1 MAKIPF
7 GLLGLDPLVEPTD
20 EQYLSLAEYLVF
32 SMGIAQGIME
42 VFYLANTDKIV
53 EKAEG
58 TGVFPNK
65 VVSSAYDADI
75 RFNPVDGLWTSLIG
89 NAATSPTVDQVKHVA
104 MNNAAVAQV
113 NTITLTGTEGTAL
126 IVVKGVSKTA
136 TFDNDI
142 ADTTAAFVAANAAAY
157 LAAGLVLTGT
167 TTLVFTANVAGVAFD
182 DGTGANVTGNLA
194 GGSVATTPNTDAAAL
209 ASGEAMAAF
218 NSMVTGQ
225 PRALKAIPRQR
236 KVILATQSMI
246 ENYETTLGVAGAS
259 LGTSESQRNV
269 LINGVTELKFNG
281 IPIVEMPIDAAID
294 AYDFGYPHRAILTVP
309 ENIAPILSTAGNF
322 AESALW
328 WNKDENE
335 NRARVQLSV
344 GGDYWLPELTVVA
357 Y

>member
-1 MAKIPF
+1 
-7 GLLGLDPLVEPTD
+7 
-20 EQYLSLAEYLVF
+20 
-32 SMGIAQGIME
+32 
-42 VFYLANTDKIV
+42 
-53 EKAEG
+53 
-58 TGVFPNK
+58 
-65 VVSSAYDADI
+65 
-75 RFNPVDGLWTSLIG
+75 
-89 NAATSPTVDQVKHVA
+89 
-104 MNNAAVAQV
+104 
-113 NTITLTGTEGTAL
+113 
-126 IVVKGVSKTA
+126 
-136 TFDNDI
+136 
-142 ADTTAAFVAANAAAY
+142 VAANAAAY

-182 DGTGANVTGNLA
+182 DGTGANVTGDLA

-209 ASGEAMAAF
+209 ASDEAMAAF

-225 PRALKAIPRQR
+225 PKALKAIPRQR